1 MNKLLVL
8 LLLAHLPIHSMDND
22 KGIPLESAPRYQ
34 PRSLTSLCISKLET
48 HIRETM
54 FPQQCALLA
63 QVIDTQF
70 PMPEDPYGTISK
82 EQALGLLIAL
92 TNISQENELLRITP
106 VSIEI
111 KNILTEYY
119 PGLIQELTQ
128 QILSILYQKRKSMVE
143 VCTGLVVEGFA
154 RETKWEEQVLFKSAH
169 PILFRFLNEKI
180 KHQIKCRSEFHPH
193 RKRGKD
199 GTYSDDWC
207 P

>member
-22 KGIPLESAPRYQ
+22 KGAPLESAPRYQ

-70 PMPEDPYGTISK
+70 PMPEDPYRTISK

-128 QILSILYQKRKSMVE
+128 QILSSFIKKEKVWWRFVLVLWLKVLLVKQNGKSKF
-143 VCTGLVVEGFA
+143 CLNRPT
-154 RETKWEEQVLFKSAH
+154 
-169 PILFRFLNEKI
+169 RFYLDFSMK
-180 KHQIKCRSEFHPH
+180 K
-193 RKRGKD
+193 
-199 GTYSDDWC
+199 
-207 P
+207 